1 MIDNLTYLYI
11 NWKNKLYEND
21 NDSNFSIAANLP
33 NDMLNKY
40 THCSLLEISIPKSF
54 YNLEDFKFDLYENNE
69 LIVIHLDNGSY
80 SKSQFFKM
88 LSAAMTTSSINSII
102 YTVSDE
108 IWNYTYDT
116 GKLLITWTN
125 ALIEKYITLPYNNYT
140 FGILGF
146 DENINNKYYFSNN
159 IWLLWKNVINMNQQ
173 SSIFLHSSIVN
184 NIYNDNIINSQS
196 ILSSVFFSQNRD
208 MSFIIKQFD

>member
-1 MIDNLTYLYI
+1 
-11 NWKNKLYEND
+11 
-21 NDSNFSIAANLP
+21 
-33 NDMLNKY
+33 MLNKY

-108 IWNYTYDT
+108 I
-116 GKLLITWTN
+116 
-125 ALIEKYITLPYNNYT
+125 
-140 FGILGF
+140 
-146 DENINNKYYFSNN
+146 
-159 IWLLWKNVINMNQQ
+159 
-173 SSIFLHSSIVN
+173 
-184 NIYNDNIINSQS
+184 
-196 ILSSVFFSQNRD
+196 
-208 MSFIIKQFD
+208 